1 MATEMNR
8 ILPLLCCLWISLPG
22 SGTAS
27 LDDIFEAFT
36 AHIQQQVQSD
46 KQTFL
51 DADVCTHW
59 FYQEQR
65 RTPPRPPVQGAAL
78 DPVRWAPR
86 RVFEALECQT
96 RYPGGLKAARE
107 DFSRTQTSLS
117 LSLTFYEFALVGD
130 RNDDG
135 HYNAVELRDMLE
147 SFGLPF
153 EGLVV
158 PVIHLA
164 ALNGKFDVIYNT
176 GGLDVLMTS
185 MGTLF
190 DKGYRFTSQD
200 RAALNRISE

>member
-1 MATEMNR
+1 MATMVLR
-8 ILPLLCCLWISLPG
+8 IVPLLCCFWISSLD
-22 SGTAS
+22 SGAAV

-36 AHIQQQVQSD
+36 AHIQEQIRSD
-46 KQTFL
+46 KRTFL
-51 DADVCTHW
+51 DADACTQW
-59 FYQEQR
+59 FYQQQKQI
-65 RTPPRPPVQGAAL
+65 PPRPPAQGTAFTPARQSPR
-78 DPVRWAPR
+78 PVLETR
-86 RVFEALECQT
+86 ECQT

-153 EGLVV
+153 DGLVV
-158 PVIHLA
+158 PVVHLA
-164 ALNGKFDVIYNT
+164 ALNGKFDAVHKT
-176 GGLDVLMTS
+176 GSLDVLMTS
-185 MGTLF
+185 MGTLY
-190 DKGYRFTSQD
+190 DKGYRFTRQD

>member
-1 MATEMNR
+1 MATALLR
-8 ILPLLCCLWISLPG
+8 IVPLLCCFWISFLD
-22 SGTAS
+22 SGAAVR
-27 LDDIFEAFT
+27 DDIFEAFT

-51 DADVCTHW
+51 DADTCTQW

-65 RTPPRPPVQGAAL
+65 RTPPGPSVQGTAL
-78 DPVRWAPR
+78 DPVRWTPR
-86 RVFEALECQT
+86 RVLEAPECQT
-96 RYPGGLKAARE
+96 RYPGGLRAARE

-153 EGLVV
+153 DGLVV
-158 PVIHLA
+158 TVVHLA
-164 ALNGKFDVIYNT
+164 ALNGKFDAIHAT
-176 GGLDVLMTS
+176 RSLDVLMTS
-185 MGTLF
+185 MGTLY
-190 DKGYRFTSQD
+190 DKGYRFTNED